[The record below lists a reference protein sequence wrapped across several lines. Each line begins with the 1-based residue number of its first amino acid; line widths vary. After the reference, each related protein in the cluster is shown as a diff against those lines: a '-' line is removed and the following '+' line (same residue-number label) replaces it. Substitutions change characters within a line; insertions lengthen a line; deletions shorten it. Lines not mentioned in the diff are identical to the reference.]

1 MARTMLF
8 ISISPKRSARIT
20 IPWTALIYVPSP
32 RPLLNLAGSC
42 RDALIGR
49 ELETGSTGGRYVYL
63 LTSFFFFP
71 FKVSPW
77 NQTRRQQIC
86 SALRPYGRAG
96 PGPRGGPHAT
106 LFFFRNVMKLTK
118 NWGLTHKILS
128 TDTTST
134 NKLVGAVK
142 LLWVKFD

>member
-1 MARTMLF
+1 MLF

-49 ELETGSTGGRYVYL
+49 ELKTGSPGGRCVCL
-63 LTSFFFFP
+63 HTSFFFFP

-77 NQTRRQQIC
+77 NQTRRQIC
-86 SALRPYGRAG
+86 CVLRPFQQG
-96 PGPRGGPHAT
+96 GPRPSGWGGRGGRGGVQLAPT
-106 LFFFRNVMKLTK
+106 DISLFQNVMKLSK
-118 NWGLTHKILS
+118 NWGGRIPRYKYP
-128 TDTTST
+128 
-134 NKLVGAVK
+134 
-142 LLWVKFD
+142 LLNIY

>member
-49 ELETGSTGGRYVYL
+49 ELKTGSPGGRRVYL
-63 LTSFFFFP
+63 HTSFFFFP
-71 FKVSPW
+71 FKVSLW
-77 NQTRRQQIC
+77 NQTRRRRIC
-86 SALRPYGRAG
+86 CALRPFQQGR
-96 PGPRGGPHAT
+96 PRPSGWGGGGVQLAPT
-106 LFFFRNVMKLTK
+106 DIILFQNVMKLSK
-118 NWGLTHKILS
+118 NWGGRNPMYKYS
-128 TDTTST
+128 
-134 NKLVGAVK
+134 
-142 LLWVKFD
+142 LLNIHQYH